1 VKPRAS
7 RWGQRLDAFYGL
19 ALRLHPAC
27 FRDEWEA
34 GMRQAFRD
42 RWSEVEGRG
51 SAPCARFAL
60 EIATD
65 LFASL
70 AREHSRAW
78 KELEMK
84 RIAIAVATLVV
95 ALVVVNNLVRGFHPD
110 LLLLAVAPAGLA
122 LLAFARPAWPAIRYA
137 AVILNAVVVAMFAAS
152 LVQGDAGIAIA
163 AGHPWLA
170 AWVFCAGG
178 LSPALN
184 LFALAAV
191 RSKPQATLA

>member
-1 VKPRAS
+1 MSPRDP
-7 RWGQRLDAFYGL
+7 RWRQCLDALYGL
-19 ALRLHPAC
+19 AVRLHPAS

-34 GMRQAFRD
+34 DMRQAFRD

-51 SAPCARFAL
+51 STPRARFAL

-70 AREHSRAW
+70 AREHSHAW

-84 RIAIAVATLVV
+84 RVATAVATLVV
-95 ALVVVNNLVRGFHPD
+95 AFVIVNNLMRGFHPG

-122 LLAFARPAWPAIRYA
+122 LLAFARPGWHAIRYA
-137 AVILNAVVVAMFAAS
+137 AVILNAAVAALFAAS
-152 LVQGDAGIAIA
+152 LVQGDPGIFIA

-184 LFALAAV
+184 LVALV
-191 RSKPQATLA
+191 TIRREPQATLA